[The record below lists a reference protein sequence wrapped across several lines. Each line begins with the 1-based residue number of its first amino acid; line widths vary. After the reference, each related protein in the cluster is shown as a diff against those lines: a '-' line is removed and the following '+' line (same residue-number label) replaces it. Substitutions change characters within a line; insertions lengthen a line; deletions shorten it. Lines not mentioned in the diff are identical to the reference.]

1 MKNLAK
7 LLLVTLIFVPTLIF
21 AQPAKIAAKW
31 YSIDEDGN
39 KKSLVSIYKT
49 TSGTYEGV
57 IEKLLTGD
65 TKRKCVN
72 CTGTEKDK
80 PIEGMKV
87 LKGFKADGEKLTG
100 GTILDPANGKIYHC
114 TIQIDKKTG
123 KLKVRGTLDKT
134 GFIGRNQ
141 IWEPAGNK

>member
-7 LLLVTLIFVPTLIF
+7 LLLVTLLFAPAILL
-21 AQPAKIAAKW
+21 AQPSKIAGKW
-31 YSIDEDGN
+31 YSIDEEGN

-72 CTGTEKDK
+72 CTGADKDK
-80 PIEGMKV
+80 PIEGMKI
-87 LKGFKADGEKLTG
+87 LKSFKPDGEKLTG
-100 GTILDPANGKIYHC
+100 GTILDPANGKVYYC

-123 KLKVRGTLDKT
+123 KLKVRGSLDKT

-141 IWEPAGNK
+141 TWEPAGNK

>member
-1 MKNLAK
+1 MKKLAT
-7 LLLVTLIFVPTLIF
+7 LLFASLLFMPAVLL
-21 AQPAKIAAKW
+21 AQPSKIAAKW

-49 TSGTYEGV
+49 TAGTYEGI

-72 CTGTEKDK
+72 CTGAEKDK
-80 PIEGMKV
+80 PIEGMKI
-87 LKGFKADGEKLTG
+87 LRNFKADGDKLTG

-123 KLKVRGTLDKT
+123 NLRVRGSLDKT
-134 GFIGRNQ
+134 GLIGRNQ
-141 IWEPAGNK
+141 TWEPAGK